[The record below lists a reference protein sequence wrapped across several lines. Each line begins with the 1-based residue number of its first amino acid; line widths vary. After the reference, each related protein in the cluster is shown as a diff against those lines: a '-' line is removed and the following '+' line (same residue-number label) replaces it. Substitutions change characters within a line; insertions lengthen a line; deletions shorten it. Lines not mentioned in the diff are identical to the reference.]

1 MTAQNPEALRLADK
15 YEVEGFLQDH
25 RFAQND
31 WCRKAAVEL
40 RRLHA
45 ANVECM
51 EWNEAARQDILSL
64 RAQAQELEAQ
74 LESIGAGGVEPLR
87 RRDHFRDAAKMVSVG
102 WAISHDG
109 KTPHALW
116 TEGEGDLL
124 DLEVKRQGGTACK
137 MELFARVEK

>member
-1 MTAQNPEALRLADK
+1 MTNPEALRLADK

-25 RFAQND
+25 RFAQNE
-31 WCRKAAVEL
+31 WCRQAAVEL

-45 ANVECM
+45 ANVGCM

-64 RAQAQELEAQ
+64 RAQVQELEAQ
-74 LESIGAGGVEPLR
+74 LEAIGAGGVEPLR

-102 WAISHDG
+102 WAISYDG
-109 KTPHALW
+109 KIPHALW

-137 MELFARVEK
+137 MELYAMVEK